1 MICVKYKKIPFLILV
16 AALGSISIQ
25 SNAGF
30 PVADPI
36 NLIPNFLTSLESTL
50 QTAQQVEEYRVQLQQ
65 FQFELQ
71 NTLKPV
77 EEVWDDAQDTIN
89 GLIAITDR
97 LRFHRNQIGSFDD
110 FLSKFQ
116 DVDYYLNS
124 PCFRD
129 PLSCS
134 ASELDLMNQAK
145 KTASLSQKDANDAL
159 FASIDQQQ
167 GNLVRDSAQLQRL
180 QRSASSADGQ
190 LAALGY
196 ANQLSSHQ
204 SNQLLQIRSILL
216 SQQSAEVAR
225 LAADADEDS
234 RGKARAEQVTKWKYI
249 PSSLQSS

>member
-1 MICVKYKKIPFLILV
+1 MKKLSFVMAVVLFNTVSMP
-16 AALGSISIQ
+16 

-30 PVADPI
+30 PVADPV
-36 NLIPNFLTSLESTL
+36 NLIPNFLTALESTL
-50 QTAQQVEEYRVQLQQ
+50 QTAQQVEEYRIQLQQ

-77 EEVWDDAQDTIN
+77 EEVWDDAQETIN
-89 GLIAITDR
+89 GLIAITDTLR
-97 LRFHRNQIGSFDD
+97 LHRNQIGSFDD

-134 ASELDLMNQAK
+134 VSELNVMNQAK

-159 FASIDQQQ
+159 FESIDQQQ
-167 GNLVRDSAQLQRL
+167 VNLVRDSSQLQRL
-180 QRSASSADGQ
+180 QQAASGADGQ
-190 LAALGY
+190 LAAIGY

-216 SQQSAEVAR
+216 AQQNAEVAR
-225 LAADADEDS
+225 LAADADNDS
-234 RGKARAEQVTKWKYI
+234 RSNARAEQVRQWTYV
-249 PSSLQSS
+249 PSPPDDF